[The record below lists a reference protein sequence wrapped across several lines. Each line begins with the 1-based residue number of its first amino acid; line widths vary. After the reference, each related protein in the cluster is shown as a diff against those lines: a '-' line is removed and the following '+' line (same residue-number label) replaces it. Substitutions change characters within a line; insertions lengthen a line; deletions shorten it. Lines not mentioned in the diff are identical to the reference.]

1 MIQSVRGFKDIYGN
15 EAKIWQKVETLL
27 KEIFVKWGFNE
38 VRLPILE
45 KTELFERGI
54 GDDTDIVE
62 KEMYT
67 FCDKS
72 GEKVTLRPEGTA
84 SVIRFFNE
92 HKLFGIDRFFKFY
105 YMGPMFRYER
115 PQKGRLRQFH
125 QTGIE
130 ILGDKSPTSEVEAIT
145 LIPNILDTVNIKDY
159 ELRLN
164 SLGCDDCRKFYREK
178 LVSYYK
184 SKLDNLCEDCKRRL
198 NINPLRLVDCKVDG
212 CKELAKSAPLVL
224 DFLCTECAEHFKI
237 LKKMLTYLN
246 IRFIEDPLIVR
257 GLDYYNKT
265 VFEVHTTGL
274 GAQSAIMAGGRYDTL
289 SSKLSGYDI
298 PAVGWAMGMERMI
311 SLLDSNL
318 FVDEGVDVFVIFIGK
333 NAEEEGLSIVH
344 ALRSV
349 GLKTE
354 FDIFNGSIKSQ
365 FRRADKLSAKWTI
378 VIGEDELK
386 TGLYQLKNMKS
397 GEQKAVSR
405 DEIVK
410 IVKTI

>member
-1 MIQSVRGFKDIYGN
+1 MIQAVRGFKDIYGK
-15 EAKIWQKVETLL
+15 EAKIWQKIEALL
-27 KEIFVKWGFNE
+27 KETFEKWGFSE

-67 FCDKS
+67 FFDKG
-72 GEKVTLRPEGTA
+72 GEKLTLRPEGTA

-105 YMGPMFRYER
+105 YIGPMFRYER

-130 ILGDKSPTSEVEAIT
+130 ILGDKSPVAEIEALT
-145 LIPNILDTVNIKDY
+145 LIPHILDTVNIKDY

-164 SLGCDDCRKFYREK
+164 SIGCDECRKAYREK
-178 LVSYYK
+178 LILYYK
-184 SKLDNLCEDCKRRL
+184 SKLENLCEDCIRRL
-198 NINPLRLVDCKVDG
+198 NTNPLRLVDCKVDG

-237 LKKMLTYLN
+237 LKKLLTHLN
-246 IRFIEDPLIVR
+246 IRFVEDPLIVR

-265 VFEVHTTGL
+265 VFEVHTKGL
-274 GAQSAIMAGGRYDTL
+274 GAQSAVMAGGRYDTL
-289 SSKLSGYDI
+289 SLQLSGYDI
-298 PAVGWAMGMERMI
+298 PAVGWAMGMERLI
-311 SLLDSNL
+311 SLLNSN
-318 FVDEGVDVFVIFIGK
+318 FFADEGVDVFVIFIGK
-333 NAEEEGLSIVH
+333 DAEEEGLSIVH
-344 ALRSV
+344 ALRCGGV
-349 GLKTE
+349 KTE
-354 FDIFNGSIKSQ
+354 FDIFKGSIKSQ

-386 TGLYQLKNMKS
+386 TGLYQLKNMQS
-397 GEQKAVSR
+397 GEQRAVNR
-405 DEIVK
+405 EEVIK